1 MKKFA
6 SAAVVAFGLSTPAA
20 LAADLT
26 IPVKAAP
33 AAPAATSPWDIAFGG
48 ALMNDYEFR
57 GITQSAHKPSVAAY
71 SELRYNFNPNLQV
84 YYANAGESIDFP
96 NHAAAEIDFYGGIR
110 PTFDK
115 LALDFGFWYYYYP
128 GGITFNGLTG
138 ATSCTNLFIALNGFC
153 NILKGDVS
161 FWEVYGKGTYTFSDT
176 LAVTADVYYSPSWL
190 NSGAYGLFASGIVKL
205 TAPSTWFPKDWG
217 GYFQAELGHYWFGT
231 TDAFYAIPANCCGFP
246 NFPSGIKYPDY
257 TTWNI
262 GVAITYKVFTLDLRY
277 WDTDLSKAD
286 CNVLTGDHTATINP
300 SAVTATNP
308 RRNLRRQVL
317 GRPDA
322 QHQREIIALSKPAAI
337 CASARSPLFFGLIE
351 PPHLIWRD
359 NCGGSTPRAPT
370 GSPIVSRNNR
380 RRRYP
385 AFPAAPAG

>member
-115 LALDFGFWYYYYP
+115 LALDFGFWYY
-128 GGITFNGLTG
+128 
-138 ATSCTNLFIALNGFC
+138 
-153 NILKGDVS
+153 
-161 FWEVYGKGTYTFSDT
+161 
-176 LAVTADVYYSPSWL
+176 
-190 NSGAYGLFASGIVKL
+190 
-205 TAPSTWFPKDWG
+205 
-217 GYFQAELGHYWFGT
+217 
-231 TDAFYAIPANCCGFP
+231 
-246 NFPSGIKYPDY
+246 
-257 TTWNI
+257 
-262 GVAITYKVFTLDLRY
+262 
-277 WDTDLSKAD
+277 
-286 CNVLTGDHTATINP
+286 
-300 SAVTATNP
+300 
-308 RRNLRRQVL
+308 
-317 GRPDA
+317 
-322 QHQREIIALSKPAAI
+322 
-337 CASARSPLFFGLIE
+337 
-351 PPHLIWRD
+351 
-359 NCGGSTPRAPT
+359 
-370 GSPIVSRNNR
+370 
-380 RRRYP
+380 
-385 AFPAAPAG
+385 